1 MLSLE
6 NLSAAS
12 SILRWYPIQLSQF
25 RLQDHTSRRSWQVD
39 IGEGIGAMARLAVV
53 WLLAAVSVV
62 AAAQEEVD
70 LRPLVREALA
80 MAKVVGARVVPFP
93 GEVTRA
99 PAREVLKRPEAAAQG
114 IMGLHPALNLLLFL
128 AMDRLREEVR
138 VLRAGAVGVVLFPT

>member
-1 MLSLE
+1 M
-6 NLSAAS
+6 
-12 SILRWYPIQLSQF
+12 
-25 RLQDHTSRRSWQVD
+25 D
-39 IGEGIGAMARLAVV
+39 IGEEIGAMARLAVV

-62 AAAQEEVD
+62 AAAQEEEVD